1 MGTPPARLDSA
12 RLDSPRA
19 DSVRIV
25 EHAPVCQLAVES
37 FKNPCHELQVL
48 LARLFGPNMPK
59 PLFRIVV
66 EFWLGRG
73 LPYKYS
79 RDYLP
84 EPEGDFPSQPGND
97 FARNYIREGL

>member
-1 MGTPPARLDSA
+1 
-12 RLDSPRA
+12 
-19 DSVRIV
+19 
-25 EHAPVCQLAVES
+25 
-37 FKNPCHELQVL
+37 
-48 LARLFGPNMPK
+48 MPK

-84 EPEGDFPSQPGND
+84 EPEEDFPSRPGNGL
-97 FARNYIREGL
+97 ARFYIREGL

>member
-1 MGTPPARLDSA
+1 
-12 RLDSPRA
+12 
-19 DSVRIV
+19 
-25 EHAPVCQLAVES
+25 
-37 FKNPCHELQVL
+37 
-48 LARLFGPNMPK
+48 MPK

-84 EPEGDFPSQPGND
+84 EPEEDFPSQPGND
-97 FARNYIREGL
+97 FARDYIREGL